1 MKQNIT
7 LTNKQ
12 YDVLKKL
19 CLVAVPIATCIMSV
33 SAALGWDFGSI
44 LGAILGAVAAAAGEV
59 MQISSSN
66 YNAEMNPKTEEE
78 VEDEDAEAGE

>member
-7 LTNKQ
+7 LTNRQ

-66 YNAEMNPKTEEE
+66 YNAGSTEVVEEE
-78 VEDEDAEAGE
+78 EDGADEDSE

>member
-44 LGAILGAVAAAAGEV
+44 LGAILGAVGAAAGEV

-66 YNAEMNPKTEEE
+66 YNAGSNEAVEEE
-78 VEDEDAEAGE
+78 DSAVEDSE

>member
-33 SAALGWDFGSI
+33 SAALGWDFGSV

-66 YNAEMNPKTEEE
+66 YNAGSNEAVEEE
-78 VEDEDAEAGE
+78 DGADEDSE